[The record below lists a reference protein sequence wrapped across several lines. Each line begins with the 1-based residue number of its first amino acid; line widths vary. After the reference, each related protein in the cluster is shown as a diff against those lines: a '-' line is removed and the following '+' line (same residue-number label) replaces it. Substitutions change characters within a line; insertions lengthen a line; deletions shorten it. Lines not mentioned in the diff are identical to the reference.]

1 VQLLAD
7 QLAKMSPTNALFSA
21 FLGYNPMG
29 AILGTMNPEMVSA
42 MPKEVVTMLTSSYWF
57 PQTLQNAFMP
67 ALRVSFYIGAVL
79 SGIAAVLSAM
89 RGQKYVHEDDS
100 LASDT
105 SSSGHPEEKK
115 GHGSDAA
122 GMEKA

>member
-1 VQLLAD
+1 
-7 QLAKMSPTNALFSA
+7 MSPTNALFSA

-29 AILGTMNPEMVSA
+29 AILGAMDPKIVSA
-42 MPKEVVTMLTSSYWF
+42 IPKEVATKLTSSYWF
-57 PQTLQNAFMP
+57 PQMLQNAFMP
-67 ALRVSFYIGAVL
+67 PLRVSFYLGAIL

-89 RGQKYVHEDDS
+89 RGQKYVHEDHS